1 MGKSVDLAIKPEK
14 ITPEQ
19 LQSVQKVV
27 DSINRAQFDI
37 GMIEAK
43 KHNLLHTVVEN
54 QQQLAV
60 MQSEFKDQYG
70 TYDINLQDG
79 TIKYNDNVE
88 TNKED

>member
-19 LQSVQKVV
+19 LQNVQKVV

-43 KHNLLHTVVEN
+43 KHSLLHTVVEN
-54 QQQLAV
+54 QQQLTV
-60 MQSEFKDQYG
+60 MQSEFKEQYG

>member
-19 LQSVQKVV
+19 LQNVQKVV

-54 QQQLAV
+54 QQQLTV
-60 MQSEFKDQYG
+60 MQSEFKEQYG

>member
-19 LQSVQKVV
+19 LRNVQKVV

-54 QQQLAV
+54 QQQLTV
-60 MQSEFKDQYG
+60 MQSEFKEQYG